1 LELVADS
8 RLSKETDHASFWKSC
23 LGLLKNFISAVQLT
37 KKTFKR
43 RGDLA
48 QRLARLT
55 QCVGPGI
62 GIGCLKPAP
71 IRKVCRQFVA
81 LSRNMDPLD
90 GNDGTID
97 GTSEAMFMH
106 VIIKPFSQKH
116 RLLAVT
122 ICHESEL
129 EQPLYRVQRL

>member
-1 LELVADS
+1 MF
-8 RLSKETDHASFWKSC
+8 R
-23 LGLLKNFISAVQLT
+23 SAQKLHQQVQLT
-37 KKTFKR
+37 TKTFKR

-62 GIGCLKPAP
+62 GIDCQEPAP
-71 IRKVCRQFVA
+71 IRKVCRQLVA

-90 GNDGTID
+90 GNDVTID

-106 VIIKPFSQKH
+106 AIIQPFSQKH

-122 ICHESEL
+122 ICHETEL
-129 EQPLYRVQRL
+129 EKPLYRVQKL